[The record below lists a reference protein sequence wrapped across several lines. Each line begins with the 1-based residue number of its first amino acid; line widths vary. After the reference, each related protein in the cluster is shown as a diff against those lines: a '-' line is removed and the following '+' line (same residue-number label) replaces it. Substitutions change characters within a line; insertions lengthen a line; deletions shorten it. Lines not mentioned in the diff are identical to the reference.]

1 MLNFY
6 KVIIDLFKKRCR
18 IEENNCFVQ
27 GEVRDKMKDIVLLCK
42 QERGKVS
49 LSLLLTFLTATGSLY
64 ILYSRMAIL
73 DMLFEQSSAIWYQL
87 AFLILNKNQK

>member
-1 MLNFY
+1 
-6 KVIIDLFKKRCR
+6 
-18 IEENNCFVQ
+18 
-27 GEVRDKMKDIVLLCK
+27 MKDIVLLCK